1 MLQQAQVPAQHHVS
15 PVLAQCCRQYKIGP
29 EKGQLFENVLQQRK
43 PTRALE
49 VGTFLGYS
57 AIRTARNLQ
66 PGGQL
71 LCIEAN
77 PQNAAVARQVVQ
89 YAGLQQHVQIL
100 DGLSGQVIPKLP
112 AMLAPLQ
119 SSKANSAQQQQQQ
132 QQGFDFVFLDHCKE
146 CYLPDLQALEQLG
159 LIQQGTTVMAD
170 NVVYPGAPGRCRPSS
185 YSCCNCCNGQHTKQ
199 WCMVWRLHVLWT
211 CE

>member
-1 MLQQAQVPAQHHVS
+1 VVPE
-15 PVLAQCCRQYKIGP
+15 LAHCCRQYKIGP
-29 EKGQLFENVLQQRK
+29 EKGQLFENVLQQQK
-43 PTRALE
+43 PTWALE

-100 DGLSGQVIPKLP
+100 DGVSGQVIPKLP
-112 AMLAPLQ
+112 AMLAALQ
-119 SSKANSAQQQQQQ
+119 SLQGSSSSAQRQQ

-146 CYLPDLQALEQLG
+146 CYLPDLQSLEQLG
-159 LIQQGTTVMAD
+159 LIQQGTAVMAD
-170 NVVYPGAPGRCRPSS
+170 NVVYPGAPGA
-185 YSCCNCCNGQHTKQ
+185 
-199 WCMVWRLHVLWT
+199 
-211 CE
+211 